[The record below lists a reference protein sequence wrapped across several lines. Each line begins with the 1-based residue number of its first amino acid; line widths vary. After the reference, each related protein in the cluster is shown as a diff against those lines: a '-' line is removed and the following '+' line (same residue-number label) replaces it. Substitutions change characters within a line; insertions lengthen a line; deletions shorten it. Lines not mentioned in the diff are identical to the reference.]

1 MALEARPGLSWR
13 DLQYLILLS
22 SNPRPLQAESG
33 WQANSLGR
41 LVSHKFGYGL
51 LDAGSLVR
59 MALNWTNVPG
69 QRICET
75 RLEAEPR
82 EIPASVGSSLSVSLI
97 TDGCD
102 NSASG
107 VRYLEHLQARIS
119 LRYQPRGSLRI
130 SLKSPRGT
138 TSHLLLPRPKDRI
151 SSTFDNWPFL
161 SVHYW
166 GEDPTGE
173 WELKITN
180 DGKKNA
186 ANPGILKHWQL
197 VLHGTEHNPLES
209 LKV

>member
-1 MALEARPGLSWR
+1 MAALALEARPDLSWR
-13 DLQYLILLS
+13 DLQYLILMS

-33 WQANSLGR
+33 WQTNSLGR

-75 RLEAEPR
+75 RVEADTR
-82 EIPASVGSSLSVSLI
+82 EIPASVGSSLTVSLI

-102 NSASG
+102 NTASG

-119 LRYQPRGSLRI
+119 LKYQPRGNLRI

-151 SSTFDNWPFL
+151 SSSFDNWPFL

-173 WELKITN
+173 WKL
-180 DGKKNA
+180 GKY
-186 ANPGILKHWQL
+186 
-197 VLHGTEHNPLES
+197 S
-209 LKV
+209 